1 MRLTYRNL
9 TALVVL
15 LLAGGIGKGWT
26 DSVPSTPLE
35 PGDGS
40 GRFQIYV
47 EASRTEGVVPFEAAF
62 KLKTTGPRE
71 FIRSVYWD
79 LGTDGLPDALGD
91 SASFA
96 FDTPGDYDLRVTVN
110 TIGFGTFERT
120 LTISGYSAL
129 LSITFDDGPLSV
141 YTQALPLLESK
152 GVKATA
158 YIVPTWISTDEYMNW
173 DQVRRLHEAG
183 WVIGSHSMTHQK
195 LPTLADSSLDYEI
208 RQAQVELQSRGFPA
222 RHFAAPHCR
231 YDDDVIEVIRQYH
244 VSNRI
249 CDGVNP
255 APEDTDP
262 YRLLSFL
269 SYSWRSLFTYQ
280 VYIDSAISMG
290 GWCIMANHEVAEDCT
305 SDVWCMTTQM
315 LSDVV
320 DYARE
325 QRVKIVTID
334 EMLVNKEPSQMAG
347 LFPTADAG
355 RAVEVRPALSP
366 VIGPAGTARIE
377 YTVFEPVHLDVSLYD
392 VTGRRVRRLFSGRQ
406 VPGDHSHDWNG
417 RDEDGVRVGS
427 GSYFYLLRVG
437 DRTVGKGRII
447 VAR

>member
-1 MRLTYRNL
+1 MRFGTLTVL
-9 TALVVL
+9 AVL
-15 LLAGGIGKGWT
+15 LLLAAGVGTGWT
-26 DSVPSTPLE
+26 TNIPSVPFE
-35 PGDGS
+35 PNDS
-40 GRFQIYV
+40 YSRYQVHV
-47 EASRTEGVVPFEAAF
+47 EASRTEGVVPFEATF
-62 KLKTTGPRE
+62 KIKTTGPSE

-79 LGTDGLPDALGD
+79 LDSDGFPELLGD
-91 SASFA
+91 SVSFT
-96 FDTPGDYDLRVTVN
+96 FDSPKDYKLKVTVN
-110 TIGFGTFERT
+110 TNGFGTFDRT

-129 LSITFDDGPLSV
+129 MSITFDDGPLSI
-141 YTQALPLLESK
+141 YTQGLPLLESK

-158 YIVPTWISTDEYMNW
+158 YLVPTWLSLTDYMNW
-173 DQVRRLHEAG
+173 DQVRDLHEAG

-222 RHFAAPHCR
+222 RHFSAPHCR
-231 YDDDVIEVIRQYH
+231 YDENVIETIKQYH
-244 VSNRI
+244 DSNRI

-255 APEDTDP
+255 AVEDTDP

-305 SDVWCMTTQM
+305 SDVWCLTTQM

-325 QRVKIVTID
+325 KRVKLVTID
-334 EMLVNKEPSQMAG
+334 EMLGKQGAPEVAG
-347 LFPTADAG
+347 IVPGMDP
-355 RAVEVRPALSP
+355 RQAVKVRPALSP
-366 VIGPAGTARIE
+366 VTGPAGTARIE
-377 YTVFEPVHLDVSLYD
+377 YTVFESVDLDVSLYD
-392 VTGRRVRRLFSGRQ
+392 VTGRRVRRLFSGKRI
-406 VPGDHSHDWNG
+406 PGDYSHEWNG
-417 RDEDGVRVGS
+417 RDEEGAQVGS
-427 GSYFYLLRVG
+427 GSYFYLLRTS

-447 VAR
+447 VVR